1 MAKQQQRP
9 QQAKRQAPTPAPA
22 RRSEKRESV
31 FNTAG
36 NDVLIFGKQ
45 NFMYMGAGLLL
56 VLLGLALMSGGS
68 MPDPL
73 VWEPERIYSPMRIT
87 VAPILMLT
95 GFVVVILGIFKK
107 NSALGNNDNSE
118 SAA

>member
-1 MAKQQQRP
+1 MAKQQQQRP
-9 QQAKRQAPTPAPA
+9 QQAKKAAPAPA

-31 FNTAG
+31 FNTEG
-36 NDVLIFGKQ
+36 NNVLIFGRK
-45 NFMYMGAGLLL
+45 NFIYMGAGLLL
-56 VLLGLALMSGGS
+56 VLLGLALMSGGA

-87 VAPILMLT
+87 VAPMLMVA
-95 GFVVVILGIFKK
+95 GFIVVVMGIFKK
-107 NSALGNNDNSE
+107 NSALEDNSQ

>member
-9 QQAKRQAPTPAPA
+9 QQVKKQAPAPA

-36 NDVLIFGKQ
+36 NDVLIFGKK

-68 MPDPL
+68 MPDPQ

-87 VAPILMLT
+87 VAPILMVM
-95 GFVVVILGIFKK
+95 GFVVVVLGIFKK
-107 NSALGNNDNSE
+107 NSALEDNSQ